1 MKQPLDRRTRRE
13 IGRAANRKGKDAE
26 QAVARYLREHG
37 WPDAQRTVRTGW
49 KSGEHHSRDRG
60 DIDGTP
66 GICWQVKTSVDDFT
80 DTRVLRV
87 LAATADQA
95 VASGADLGIVVQR
108 RNGAADPGRW
118 WTWTT
123 AGDLLA
129 LAEAA
134 RNPDLL
140 AVSEPHLNVPVRT
153 MLADLV
159 PLLHAAR
166 HTTAHPAEEGVHL

>member
-1 MKQPLDRRTRRE
+1 MSTLDRRSRAE
-13 IGRAANRKGKDAE
+13 IGRSANRKGKDAE
-26 QAVARYLREHG
+26 QAVARFLREHG

-49 KSGEHHSRDRG
+49 KSGDTRSRDRG
-60 DIDGTP
+60 DVDGTP
-66 GICWQVKTSVDDFT
+66 GICWQVKTSVEDFT

-129 LAEAA
+129 LADAA
-134 RNPDLL
+134 RNPDVLT
-140 AVSEPHLNVPVRT
+140 VPEPHLSFPVRL

-159 PLLHAAR
+159 PLLHAAG
-166 HTTAHPAEEGVHL
+166 HTSAHHTEEGFHQ